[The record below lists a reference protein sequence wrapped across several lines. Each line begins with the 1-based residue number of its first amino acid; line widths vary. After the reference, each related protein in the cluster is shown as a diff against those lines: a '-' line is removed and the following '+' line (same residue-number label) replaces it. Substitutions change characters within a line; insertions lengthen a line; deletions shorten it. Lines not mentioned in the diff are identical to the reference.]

1 MEFME
6 ANVVPTNRSAVR
18 RIQALGTRWRV
29 SVESWP
35 VRGGWGGRLAFDPDL
50 PSAFYNSRTTA
61 PTLFGRTHAEILEAA
76 HIIPERRLLA
86 LLHSFG

>member
-1 MEFME
+1 ME
-6 ANVVPTNRSAVR
+6 ADVVPTNRSTVC
-18 RIQALGTRWRV
+18 RIQALGTLWRV

-50 PSAFYNSRTTA
+50 PNTPYHSRMTA
-61 PTLFGRTHAEILEAA
+61 PTLFGRTHTEILEAA
-76 HIIPERRLLA
+76 HIIPEHRLRA